1 MCQFHM
7 KQVIRR
13 YLTQNPRLKA
23 ARELKGLLDTLTV
36 SFGRDFKINYAQ
48 WKEKWKDTLV
58 KRSLLKCE
66 KKPIL
71 ISACVLRC
79 TAWISICHTS
89 LRFKKKV
96 VKACQ
101 IRTTR

>member
-36 SFGRDFKINYAQ
+36 SSGRNFKTNYAQ
-48 WKEKWKDTLV
+48 WKEKWKDALA
-58 KRSLLKCE
+58 KRSLMKCG
-66 KKPIL
+66 KKLYPQALAFCDAQLGFLYAIPL
-71 ISACVLRC
+71 YVS
-79 TAWISICHTS
+79 
-89 LRFKKKV
+89 
-96 VKACQ
+96 
-101 IRTTR
+101 TRRL